1 VKRKVCIITCVLTP
15 ESWNMKDKEIETAI
29 RLNLKPEDIPYSKH
43 TEKVTVL
50 SEGQVPSP

>member
-1 VKRKVCIITCVLTP
+1 MKKKVYIITRVLTP

-29 RLNLKPEDIPYSKH
+29 RLNLKPEDIPYCKH

-50 SEGQVPSP
+50 SE